1 MHVHVD
7 EVVLTSYLSTFEY
20 LTYTSTSARRLGVYM
35 MSKTATLGR
44 GLPSG
49 VKSSQSRREPSGG
62 AFTMFTP
69 QQVKQFKEAF
79 TMIDQDGDGRVT
91 EGDLRV
97 MLSNFGQTPT
107 PTLLQALLTS
117 RPGSAKGI
125 SSEGINFTQF
135 LSMMGEHLI
144 QLDNEKELIDAFACF
159 DEGDKG
165 WVDVKEV
172 RKWLAE
178 MGDRMNEEEIERLFS
193 GPFTDRQGRFN
204 YLEFAKVLRVNDG
217 DPEREDKLAT

>member
-1 MHVHVD
+1 MQTEIDQQNVI
-7 EVVLTSYLSTFEY
+7 LQ
-20 LTYTSTSARRLGVYM
+20 
-35 MSKTATLGR
+35 SKTSTLGR
-44 GLPSG
+44 GLPSNI
-49 VKSSQSRREPSGG
+49 KSNHGKREPSGG

-91 EGDLRV
+91 ENDLKV
-97 MLSNFGQTPT
+97 MLSNLGQTPT
-107 PTLLQALLTS
+107 PSLLQNLLTS
-117 RPGSAKGI
+117 RPGSVKGI

-144 QLDNEKELIDAFACF
+144 QLDNEKELIDAFSCF
-159 DEGDKG
+159 DENDKG
-165 WVDVKEV
+165 WIDVNEV

-217 DPEREDKLAT
+217 EEERDDKLST

>member
-1 MHVHVD
+1 
-7 EVVLTSYLSTFEY
+7 
-20 LTYTSTSARRLGVYM
+20 

-44 GLPSG
+44 GLPSNIS
-49 VKSSQSRREPSGG
+49 KSSQGRREPSGG

-91 EGDLRV
+91 EGDLKV
-97 MLSNFGQTPT
+97 MLSNLGQTPT

-117 RPGSAKGI
+117 RPGSTKGI
-125 SSEGINFTQF
+125 ASEGINFTQF

-144 QLDNEKELIDAFACF
+144 QLDNERELIEAFACF

-165 WVDVKEV
+165 WVDTKEV
-172 RKWLAE
+172 RKWLSE
-178 MGDRMNEEEIERLFS
+178 MGDRMDETEIERLFS

-204 YLEFAKVLRVNDG
+204 YIEFAKVLRVNDG
-217 DPEREDKLAT
+217 EEEREDKLST